1 MTARTALRH
10 QKKQPASPVM
20 GAGRLTL
27 LNYSGFFWV
36 KLTSGV
42 VIRS

>member
-10 QKKQPASPVM
+10 QKKKPASPIV
-20 GAGRLTL
+20 GAGCLTL
-27 LNYSGFFWV
+27 LNYSGFFWE